1 MTNIS
6 VEEKVNIYLEQNP
19 ELAKISRETLIS
31 IMVKNG
37 ALSLSEA
44 QKVSA
49 FAKTGT
55 SSSEKGTKLERGE
68 NRNTA
73 PFEQT
78 PLTTAQAQDLSI
90 DYLSESLQSA
100 IDIMRKTDNGIISEG
115 YDSIKNI
122 LGTELS
128 SKNIGDVLDKEYQG
142 LTFLQKARDGRLTKK
157 EYYEQNKERLKEMI
171 MKRFERKDETG
182 VSYLDKLR
190 GNFSEEEFTKILD
203 EYITQTTDSISTMK
217 GIKDV
222 QHKLIMLGDEETA
235 DFISKIARNA
245 KTETLSEFSIEG
257 QNKKLPG
264 FTPDTHPFDSD
275 EPMTFEETFELE
287 RGTKFDKKAFEN
299 LQQSKGE
306 MSFATGAYNKT
317 QELRNNVK
325 LLLYE
330 YAKETKTYTDMDG
343 NTIGGNEP
351 PAADRADKI
360 SAFLTDYYAVSPESA
375 KNDLASIITKQ
386 KLDLKISQDENG
398 KLTIDFGE
406 LYKTDAQKNR
416 ALNTLLKVSVQ
427 EQDNKLTKL
436 LGGKSYE
443 SYLES
448 YQNDYKNALGKEN
461 ADELAKAMRDDQMTV
476 VDKYSGL
483 ASMGGMAVMCVG
495 GILTLTPAAPL
506 GMGMVATGGKV
517 AMAGMAAKNIL
528 GFTEE
533 LSRDEVSDERMTLL
547 KKNLAMDIGGL
558 IIGGTAG
565 RQGMKY
571 ASQILQNGGNKAL
584 AVLAEKGTDFTLSAA
599 GDLAMI
605 GALNY
610 DEGLAETLKNN
621 GIGIV
626 VSTITGLKAS
636 KELFKGEFEP
646 QLKPVFAAETSNYP
660 HRTEA
665 GGGAKGSYSKTLLN
679 HSPATVSEGMAPE
692 TRSLDKQ
699 NRGPVLEGGVRA
711 DELEEVAPFAQR
723 LENPPH
729 VGDYID
735 VPETKFILKE
745 FRNNLAALKDKNGKS
760 YFDSDYT
767 IKKLAERFGKENLS
781 EISANIDE
789 IRTKFGDEF
798 TANIITV
805 VAGNNKLK
813 PDKTFSLIKN
823 ITNEFN
829 NTPEN
834 CDAIESWIWYADS
847 NSTEAAQILLA
858 MPKRENSMDDPW
870 TNVDDLLTTAA
881 NFDDEKSIVALK
893 RAVSLK
899 SDTGA
904 NMYNVKDIDTIKQ
917 TKDLLASKIYT
928 DEEIKDLKYVVI
940 GLLKNTGDLE
950 DISKVLV
957 SPESKDIQAQVK
969 NILKNEKGMNKV
981 AHIRQLQPQV
991 YEKVTEMKMS
1001 ASDVKDKQLKSLIKR
1016 NIKKI
1021 NDPQKRIEFIQ
1032 QMKTWLPNLSEVK
1045 DKYILGKIH
1054 GETAKIV
1061 EWLNTKGI
1069 TVDSSDYSKLRT
1081 YIDIDKEF
1089 HGEET
1094 YSYGNATEYLS
1105 YMEKE
1110 YPDDAQV
1117 FKDLIAN
1124 YQTMSEK
1131 EFEEYFNTHSI
1142 PSISMLDIKNYIKDK
1157 KIQTLKNYMRE
1168 NQEGDPTYSK
1178 KTKDN
1183 IKRLYKE
1190 KYLTLLPKAT
1200 RERCEKI
1207 YDSFGVKMF
1216 LANENDTASL
1226 DFIYNELMEWQKASK
1241 GKAVLPP
1248 TLDLSVIKQGYIDK
1262 VFKSGGYHETYSH
1275 NISLDGR
1282 YLSDIKYALRHEIAH
1297 ANDSKIT
1304 QKDGIIT
1311 VYNKDG
1317 STEDINIDEIIVHK
1331 MVQATDDNGNPVFNL
1346 DGTPFM
1352 VKAKAD
1358 DGTFDPDLDK
1368 CKYVEE
1374 FENAGIPYRH
1384 IPYAYTNKAEF
1395 LAVAAEGDYSKYSKE
1410 FKELLVKLGLPDW
1423 MFKMNEK
1430 NSVGINANIYTN
1442 EKFSNKYTLEENRK
1456 ISAHSEDFYN
1466 WVVRNKDDIETD
1478 YRNCF
1483 GFLAGTTL
1491 QHRVKDLNGLNE
1503 KIYRE
1508 IDRLDEKIADLSDID
1523 KFNAE
1528 KLKKGDEPLTQEAAD
1543 ILIEKYN
1550 AEKQSLI
1557 NDYDTVRNTI
1567 QDAYGA
1573 RLVMDDTS
1581 PAAISKVHRSLLN
1594 AVDSGEIKLLEIN
1607 NYQGEGGVPYFSSA
1621 QIKQL
1626 QAHCRRQGYE
1636 MRVISDVNAPK
1647 GKENLYSKNYNS
1659 PKAVKSSGYTTC
1671 QINIQHKNGV
1681 ISEFQIRGKHINELA
1696 ESEHIFYDI
1705 SQKKD
1710 LSKGN
1715 PAIKQLTDPLVKV
1728 VEEMNAKG
1736 NEHIKEAYSKY
1747 LTECYKYARMQ
1758 ELGIPMAKPSLP
1770 PGVDP
1775 MLDIDN
1781 IIRIHSE
1788 MEALK

>member
-1 MTNIS
+1 MPEFIKAFYESDNLESFKERANYYYRANLIDNLPQSTKEKFKARGIDLDKMNAVIKEDLDYDYNRKLPSQASFDKLFNILADNKNRNINPETAINDFLTKINPNADNASVQKVIKDYDTLTNSPEFEKLSNSDKTVAKTVQILNS
-6 VEEKVNIYLEQNP
+6 VETGDTVKDITTLVNN
-19 ELAKISRETLIS
+19 
-31 IMVKNG
+31 
-37 ALSLSEA
+37 LSLP
-44 QKVSA
+44 KD
-49 FAKTGT
+49 
-55 SSSEKGTKLERGE
+55 TK
-68 NRNTA
+68 NRILN
-73 PFEQT
+73 
-78 PLTTAQAQDLSI
+78 LVV
-90 DYLSESLQSA
+90 
-100 IDIMRKTDNGIISEG
+100 N
-115 YDSIKNI
+115 KN
-122 LGTELS
+122 
-128 SKNIGDVLDKEYQG
+128 
-142 LTFLQKARDGRLTKK
+142 
-157 EYYEQNKERLKEMI
+157 
-171 MKRFERKDETG
+171 
-182 VSYLDKLR
+182 
-190 GNFSEEEFTKILD
+190 
-203 EYITQTTDSISTMK
+203 
-217 GIKDV
+217 
-222 QHKLIMLGDEETA
+222 
-235 DFISKIARNA
+235 
-245 KTETLSEFSIEG
+245 
-257 QNKKLPG
+257 
-264 FTPDTHPFDSD
+264 
-275 EPMTFEETFELE
+275 
-287 RGTKFDKKAFEN
+287 
-299 LQQSKGE
+299 
-306 MSFATGAYNKT
+306 
-317 QELRNNVK
+317 
-325 LLLYE
+325 LL
-330 YAKETKTYTDMDG
+330 
-343 NTIGGNEP
+343 
-351 PAADRADKI
+351 
-360 SAFLTDYYAVSPESA
+360 
-375 KNDLASIITKQ
+375 NDLANSKAD
-386 KLDLKISQDENG
+386 LDYAAAVLRDKRDLNIAFGLAEN
-398 KLTIDFGE
+398 KVSD
-406 LYKTDAQKNR
+406 KT
-416 ALNTLLKVSVQ
+416 ALNTLYKKLVEKVDKNIATQGSPVMQTFITPDRFKTDEKTGVQYARSNENDVFLVHSVSDFSDSPAEKNIASLLKSLDNPSEKNYLSTSLITEKSEVFANTSAYGIIVKNRGKNTINAGIGQTSGYNHTFESFARELNNNAVSEDSVLVKQYFKDSLEQSGVKLTDSEYVKLLETINNKQYFSQLTQDVDIDGKIIKADVLRNAAESANKKLADKILYGEGGNNEVTSLVDGVEAIYARVDDISEVKPEIMQLAKENNLKVI
-427 EQDNKLTKL
+427 L
-436 LGGKSYE
+436 LGKPSTQKKDITDDIN
-443 SYLES
+443 
-448 YQNDYKNALGKEN
+448 YQS
-461 ADELAKAMRDDQMTV
+461 ELAV
-476 VDKYSGL
+476 
-483 ASMGGMAVMCVG
+483 
-495 GILTLTPAAPL
+495 LTEKFKNKEISAPQF
-506 GMGMVATGGKV
+506 
-517 AMAGMAAKNIL
+517 MAAK
-528 GFTEE
+528 
-533 LSRDEVSDERMTLL
+533 
-547 KKNLAMDIGGL
+547 
-558 IIGGTAG
+558 
-565 RQGMKY
+565 
-571 ASQILQNGGNKAL
+571 KAL
-584 AVLAEKGTDFTLSAA
+584 KTKYQSQAE
-599 GDLAMI
+599 
-605 GALNY
+605 
-610 DEGLAETLKNN
+610 
-621 GIGIV
+621 
-626 VSTITGLKAS
+626 AS
-636 KELFKGEFEP
+636 
-646 QLKPVFAAETSNYP
+646 
-660 HRTEA
+660 
-665 GGGAKGSYSKTLLN
+665 LN
-679 HSPATVSEGMAPE
+679 HSSARISGGGAPE

-767 IKKLAERFGKENLS
+767 IKKLAERFGKKNLS

-1681 ISEFQIRGKHINELA
+1681 ISEFQIRGKHINKLA

-1747 LTECYKYARMQ
+1747 LTVCYKYARMQ
-1758 ELGIPMAKPSLP
+1758 ELGIPIAKPSLP

>member
-19 ELAKISRETLIS
+19 ELVKISRETLVS

-73 PFEQT
+73 QFEQT
-78 PLTTAQAQDLSI
+78 PLTTEQAQELSI

-100 IDIMRKTDNGIISEG
+100 IDIIRKTDNGIVSEG

-128 SKNIGDVLDKEYQG
+128 SKNVGDVLDKEFQG
-142 LTFLQKARDGRLTKK
+142 LTFLQKAREGRLTKR

-203 EYITQTTDSISTMK
+203 EYITKTTDSISTMK

-235 DFISKIARNA
+235 DFISKIAQNA

-325 LLLYE
+325 LLLDE
-330 YAKETKTYTDMDG
+330 YAEETKTYTDMDG
-343 NTIGGNEP
+343 RTIGGNEP

-360 SAFLTDYYAVSPESA
+360 SAFFTDYYAVSPESA

-443 SYLES
+443 SYLEA

-483 ASMGGMAVMCVG
+483 ASMGGMAVMCAG

-517 AMAGMAAKNIL
+517 AMAGMAARNIL

-558 IIGGTAG
+558 IIGGAAG
-565 RQGMKY
+565 RQGLKY

-584 AVLAEKGTDFTLSAA
+584 AVLAEKGTDFTLSAT

-646 QLKPVFAAETSNYP
+646 QLKPAKKALKTKYQNQAEAS
-660 HRTEA
+660 
-665 GGGAKGSYSKTLLN
+665 LN
-679 HSPATVSEGMAPE
+679 HSSARISGGGAPE

-699 NRGPVLEGGVRA
+699 NRGQVLEGGVRA

-745 FRNNLAALKDKNGKS
+745 FRNKLAALKNKDGKS

-767 IKKLAERFGKENLS
+767 IKKLAERFGKENLP

-798 TANIITV
+798 AAKIITV
-805 VAGNNKLK
+805 AAGNKKLE
-813 PDKTFSLIKN
+813 PDKAFGLIKN
-823 ITNEFN
+823 LTNEFN
-829 NTPEN
+829 NTSEN
-834 CDAIESWIWYADS
+834 CDAIESWIWYAGS
-847 NSTEAAQILLA
+847 NSTEAAQILLD
-858 MPKRENSMDDPW
+858 MPKRENSTDTPW

-881 NFDDEKSIVALK
+881 NFGDEKSIVALK

-904 NMYNVKDIDTIKQ
+904 NMYDVKDINTIKQ
-917 TKDLLASKIYT
+917 TKDLLASKVYT

-940 GLLKNTGDLE
+940 GLLKNAGDLE

-957 SPESKDIQAQVK
+957 SPESKEIQAQVK
-969 NILKNEKGMNKV
+969 NILKNQKGMNKV

-1001 ASDVKDKQLKSLIKR
+1001 ASDVQDKQLKSLIKR

-1061 EWLNTKGI
+1061 EWLNRSDI
-1069 TVDSSDYSKLRT
+1069 IVDSSDYSKLKT

-1094 YSYGNATEYLS
+1094 YSYGNATKYLS

-1110 YPDDAQV
+1110 YPGDAQV
-1117 FKDLIAN
+1117 FKDLAAN

-1131 EFEEYFNTHSI
+1131 EFEKYFNTHSI

-1157 KIQTLKNYMRE
+1157 KIQTLKNYMCE

-1178 KTKDN
+1178 KQKDN

-1190 KYLTLLPKAT
+1190 KYLTILPQAT

-1216 LANENDTASL
+1216 LADENDTESL

-1262 VFKSGGYHETYSH
+1262 VFKAGGYHETPSH
-1275 NISLDGR
+1275 NISVDGR
-1282 YLSDIKYALRHEIAH
+1282 YLDSIRYSLRHEIAH

-1304 QKDGIIT
+1304 RKDGIIT
-1311 VYNKDG
+1311 VYSKDG
-1317 STEDINIDEIIVHK
+1317 SIEDINIDEIIVHK

-1352 VKAKAD
+1352 VKAKSD
-1358 DGTFDPDLDK
+1358 NGTFAPDLDK

-1374 FENAGIPYRH
+1374 FENAGIPDWH

-1430 NSVGINANIYTN
+1430 NSVGINANLYTN
-1442 EKFSNKYTLEENRK
+1442 EKFSDKYTLEENRK

-1483 GFLAGTTL
+1483 GSLAGTTL

-1523 KFNAE
+1523 KYNAE

-1581 PAAISKVHRSLLN
+1581 PAAISKVHRSLLD
-1594 AVDSGEIKLLEIN
+1594 AIDSGEIKLLEIN

-1659 PKAVKSSGYTTC
+1659 KKAVKPSGYTTC

-1736 NEHIKEAYSKY
+1736 SEHIKEAYSKY

-1758 ELGIPMAKPSLP
+1758 ELGISMAKPSLP
-1770 PGVDP
+1770 AGVDP

-1788 MEALK
+1788 IEALK

>member
-19 ELAKISRETLIS
+19 ELVKISRETLVS

-55 SSSEKGTKLERGE
+55 SSSEKGTKLERGQ

-73 PFEQT
+73 QFEQT
-78 PLTTAQAQDLSI
+78 PLTTEQAQDLSI

-100 IDIMRKTDNGIISEG
+100 IDIMRKTDNGIVSEG

-128 SKNIGDVLDKEYQG
+128 SKNVGDVLDKEFQG
-142 LTFLQKARDGRLTKK
+142 LTFLQKAREGRLTKR

-222 QHKLIMLGDEETA
+222 QHKLIMLDDEETA
-235 DFISKIARNA
+235 DFISKIAQNA

-325 LLLYE
+325 LLLDE
-330 YAKETKTYTDMDG
+330 YAEDTKTYTDIDG
-343 NTIGGNEP
+343 GTIGGNEP

-360 SAFLTDYYAVSPESA
+360 SAFFTDYYAISPESA

-443 SYLES
+443 SYLEA

-483 ASMGGMAVMCVG
+483 ASMGGMAVMCAG

-558 IIGGTAG
+558 IIGGAAG

-646 QLKPVFAAETSNYP
+646 QLKPAYAGETSNYP

-665 GGGAKGSYSKTLLN
+665 GRGAEGSYSETSLN
-679 HSPATVSEGMAPE
+679 HSPASISEEGAPE
-692 TRSLDKQ
+692 TRRSDKQ
-699 NRGPVLEGGVRA
+699 KHGPVLEGGVRA

-745 FRNNLAALKDKNGKS
+745 FRNKLAALKNKDGKS

-767 IKKLAERFGKENLS
+767 IKKLAERFGKENLP

-798 TANIITV
+798 AANIITV
-805 VAGNNKLK
+805 VAGNNKLE
-813 PDKTFSLIKN
+813 PDKAFGLIKN
-823 ITNEFN
+823 LTNEFN
-829 NTPEN
+829 NTSEN
-834 CDAIESWIWYADS
+834 CDAIESWIWYAGS
-847 NSTEAAQILLA
+847 NSTEAAQILLD
-858 MPKRENSMDDPW
+858 MPKRENSTDIPW

-1216 LANENDTASL
+1216 LANENDKASL

-1430 NSVGINANIYTN
+1430 NSVGINANLYTN
-1442 EKFSNKYTLEENRK
+1442 EKFSDKYTLEENRK

-1466 WVVRNKDDIETD
+1466 WVVRNKDDIKTD
-1478 YRNCF
+1478 YQNCF
-1483 GFLAGTTL
+1483 GSLAGTTL

-1523 KFNAE
+1523 KYNAE

-1581 PAAISKVHRSLLN
+1581 PAAISKVHRSLLD
-1594 AVDSGEIKLLEIN
+1594 AIDSGEIKLLEIN

-1659 PKAVKSSGYTTC
+1659 KKAVKASGYTTC

-1728 VEEMNAKG
+1728 VEEMNAEGK
-1736 NEHIKEAYSKY
+1736 EHIKEAYSKY

-1758 ELGIPMAKPSLP
+1758 ELGISMAKPSLP
-1770 PGVDP
+1770 AGVDP

-1788 MEALK
+1788 IEALK